1 METAASK
8 ILTVILDLT
17 GWGENK
23 DVDSLDKCCQNY
35 LYLCFLCYKI
45 KMNLWKCINTI
56 HRNQHTINHDN
67 IHFIQTFIKQKLI

>member
-45 KMNLWKCINTI
+45 KMNL
-56 HRNQHTINHDN
+56 
-67 IHFIQTFIKQKLI
+67 